1 MLEHVKPKV
10 KYIKVL
16 TGYKKDGTKIIY
28 KLFVYDFYD
37 DLKIQKKTETIER
50 KIIKILSNQK
60 LFDSFDCDI
69 INIDEKKE
77 KGENNNGNIKD

>member
-1 MLEHVKPKV
+1 MIEHVKPKV

-16 TGYKKDGTKIIY
+16 TGVKKDGTKIVY

-69 INIDEKKE
+69 IDYEKE